1 MSIFV
6 PRKNCLMGRL
16 DKYNVELK
24 DLKEPQARYQWTVDQ
39 DFFAVVEGDEVQKGK
54 VDVNLIVS
62 KASSLYRLDFSV
74 TGTVV
79 VTCDRCLDD
88 MTLEIENSG
97 ELKVKLGVDFGDDGD
112 VVVVP
117 EEQGFVNVAWYI
129 YEFIALA
136 IPIKHVHAPGK
147 CNKGMMEK
155 LDELTVGENQDD
167 ESNQNDTDPRWD
179 ELKNIIEN
187 DND

>member
-1 MSIFV
+1 
-6 PRKNCLMGRL
+6 MGRL
-16 DKYNVELK
+16 DKYNV
-24 DLKEPQARYQWTVDQ
+24 DLKGLKETSGSYQWTVDQ
-39 DFFAVVEGDEVQKGK
+39 EFFAIVEGEEVQKGK
-54 VDVNLIVS
+54 VNVDLTVT
-62 KASSLYRLDFSV
+62 KASGLYKLEFSV
-74 TGTVV
+74 AGTVI

-88 MTLEIENSG
+88 MSLDIENTG
-97 ELKVKLGVDFGDDGD
+97 ELKVKLGPDFADDGD

-117 EEQGFVNVAWYI
+117 EDKGIVNVAWYI

-155 LDELTVGENQDD
+155 LDEHAAQEGEDGEPVED
-167 ESNQNDTDPRWD
+167 AGATDPRWD

-187 DND
+187 DNE

>member
-1 MSIFV
+1 
-6 PRKNCLMGRL
+6 MGRL

-24 DLKEPQARYQWTVDQ
+24 GLKEQQAVYQWTVDQ
-39 DFFAVVEGDEVQKGK
+39 DFFTVVEGDEVQNGK
-54 VDVNLIVS
+54 VGVNLTVS
-62 KASSLYRLDFSV
+62 KESGLYRLSFSV
-74 TGTVV
+74 EGTVI

-88 MTLEIENSG
+88 MPLDIANSG
-97 ELKVKLGVDFGDDGD
+97 ELKVKLGADFGDDGD
-112 VVVVP
+112 VVIVP
-117 EEQGFVNVAWYI
+117 EVQGFVNVAWYI

-155 LDELTVGENQDD
+155 LDELTVGEDQED
-167 ESNQNDTDPRWD
+167 ESGQDVTDSRWD
-179 ELKNIIEN
+179 DLKNMIEN

>member
-1 MSIFV
+1 V

-16 DKYNVELK
+16 DKYNVVLK
-24 DLKEPQARYQWTVDQ
+24 DLKEPQAQYSWTVDQ
-39 DFFAVVEGDEVQKGK
+39 DFFAIVEGDEVRKGNVGVQLTVTRATGCFK
-54 VDVNLIVS
+54 LS
-62 KASSLYRLDFSV
+62 FSV
-74 TGTVV
+74 AGSVV

-88 MTLEIENSG
+88 MNIDIENTG
-97 ELKVKLGVDFGDDGD
+97 ELKVRLGQDFADDGD
-112 VVVVP
+112 IVVVP
-117 EEQGFVNVAWYI
+117 EDKGVVNVAWYI

-155 LDELTVGENQDD
+155 YEELTVGD
-167 ESNQNDTDPRWD
+167 ESEQESDGEAVDPRWND
-179 ELKNIIEN
+179 LKNIIEN